1 MYNLEEIK
9 KNLNISSIIITG
21 DENRVEYNYVPK
33 LLVYKVKDKLKDV
46 LTSSVKQ
53 INFINSVKAVIT
65 LNKNISKIKIK
76 LSKKELYYMYFDS
89 KDKEEELEKYLSRYK
104 IKKNIIKKVLQLEE
118 ELNEIKSYMFD
129 TDDNYLYE

>member
-21 DENRVEYNYVPK
+21 DENRVEHNYVPK

-46 LTSSVKQ
+46 LTSSVKE

-65 LNKNISKIKIK
+65 LNKNLSKIKIK

-89 KDKEEELEKYLSRYK
+89 KDKEEELKKYLSRYK
-104 IKKNIIKKVLQLEE
+104 IKKDIIKKVLQLEE

>member
-46 LTSSVKQ
+46 LTSSVKE

-65 LNKNISKIKIK
+65 LKKNLSKIKIK

>member
-65 LNKNISKIKIK
+65 LNKNLSKIKIK